1 MTSSVFR
8 GKDVGVMTGLIS
20 ADMTFYLEIIFAN
33 FCNVSCIVL
42 LQKLFM

>member
-1 MTSSVFR
+1 MTSSFFG

-20 ADMTFYLEIIFAN
+20 ADMTFYLEIIFAMYL
-33 FCNVSCIVL
+33 VL